1 MNPETKLLALLI
13 LIGIFAGLSPW
24 LAWRKIQALEKKHG
38 AKLLVRG
45 ITGEQAAKI
54 ILLRG
59 GISQVNVDETS
70 LIFSNHYAA
79 HEPAIKLSSEVYY
92 GKRLFDVARAA
103 RLAGHALQHRDRLYG
118 KLSSWE
124 SLIIFWGNTWPL
136 FILLSLLGKSRFLSA
151 VVVFAVITT
160 FLMVMHFLKYS
171 QIRDAAAR
179 GEIVLSEA
187 KLLEGHPAEEIDAAF
202 KAACLDYLALPY
214 TRTWWRWMFFR

>member
-1 MNPETKLLALLI
+1 MNPETKLLGLLI
-13 LIGIFAGLSPW
+13 LMGIFAGLSPW

-38 AKLLVRG
+38 SKLLVRG
-45 ITGEQAAKI
+45 ITGEQTAKI

-59 GISQVNVDETS
+59 GVSQVNVDETS
-70 LIFSNHYAA
+70 VIFSNQYSA

-92 GKRLFDVARAA
+92 GKRLFDIARAA

-118 KLSSWE
+118 KLSAWE

-136 FILLSLLGKSRFLSA
+136 FVLLSLLGKSRFLSA

-179 GEIVLSEA
+179 GEIVLTEA
-187 KLLEGHPAEEIDAAF
+187 KLLEGHPTEEIDAAF
-202 KAACLDYLALPY
+202 KAACLD
-214 TRTWWRWMFFR
+214 

>member
-1 MNPETKLLALLI
+1 MNPETKLLSLLI

-24 LAWRKIQALEKKHG
+24 LAWRKIQALDKKHG
-38 AKLLVRG
+38 SKLLVRG

-70 LIFSNHYAA
+70 VIFSNQYSA

-103 RLAGHALQHRDRLYG
+103 RLAGHALQHRDRQYG
-118 KLSSWE
+118 KLSAWE
-124 SLIIFWGNTWPL
+124 SLIVFWGNTWPL
-136 FILLSLLGKSRFLSA
+136 FILLTLLGKSRFLSA
-151 VVVFAVITT
+151 LLVFAVITT
-160 FLMVMHFLKYS
+160 FLIVVHFLKYS

-179 GEIVLSEA
+179 GEIVLTEA

-202 KAACLDYLALPY
+202 KSASLDYLALPY

>member
-1 MNPETKLLALLI
+1 MNPETKLLGLLI
-13 LIGIFAGLSPW
+13 IMGIFAGLSPW

-38 AKLLVRG
+38 SKLLVRG
-45 ITGEQAAKI
+45 ITGEQTAKI

-59 GISQVNVDETS
+59 GVSQVNVDETS
-70 LIFSNHYAA
+70 VIFSNQYSA

-92 GKRLFDVARAA
+92 GKRLFDIARAA

-118 KLSSWE
+118 KLSAWE

-179 GEIVLSEA
+179 GEIVLTEA
-187 KLLEGHPAEEIDAAF
+187 KLLEGHPTEEIDAAF
-202 KAACLDYLALPY
+202 KAACLDYLALPF
-214 TRTWWRWMFFR
+214 TRTWWRWVFFR

>member
-1 MNPETKLLALLI
+1 MNPETKLLGLLI
-13 LIGIFAGLSPW
+13 LMGIFAGLSPW

-38 AKLLVRG
+38 SKLLVRG
-45 ITGEQAAKI
+45 ITGEQTAKI

-59 GISQVNVDETS
+59 GVSQVNVDETS
-70 LIFSNHYAA
+70 VIFSNQYFA

-92 GKRLFDVARAA
+92 GKRLFDIARAA

-118 KLSSWE
+118 KLSAWE

-179 GEIVLSEA
+179 GEIVLTEA
-187 KLLEGHPAEEIDAAF
+187 KLLEGHPTEEIDAAF

>member
-38 AKLLVRG
+38 SKLLVRG

-92 GKRLFDVARAA
+92 GKRLFDIARAA

-151 VVVFAVITT
+151 VVVFAAITT

>member
-70 LIFSNHYAA
+70 VIFSNQYSA

-92 GKRLFDVARAA
+92 GKRLFDIARAA

-136 FILLSLLGKSRFLSA
+136 FVLLALLGKSRFLSA

>member
-1 MNPETKLLALLI
+1 MNPETKLLGLLI
-13 LIGIFAGLSPW
+13 LMGIFAGLSPW

-70 LIFSNHYAA
+70 VIFSNHYAA

-92 GKRLFDVARAA
+92 GKRLFDIARAA

-118 KLSSWE
+118 KLSAWE

-136 FILLSLLGKSRFLSA
+136 FVLLSLLGKSRFLSA

-179 GEIVLSEA
+179 GEIVLTEA

>member
-1 MNPETKLLALLI
+1 MNPETKLLGLLI
-13 LIGIFAGLSPW
+13 LMGIFAGLSPW

-38 AKLLVRG
+38 SKLLVRG

-70 LIFSNHYAA
+70 VIFSNHYAA

-92 GKRLFDVARAA
+92 GKRLFDIARAA

-118 KLSSWE
+118 KLSAWE

-136 FILLSLLGKSRFLSA
+136 FVLLSLLGKSRFLSA

-179 GEIVLSEA
+179 GEIVLTEA

>member
-1 MNPETKLLALLI
+1 MNPETKLLVLLI

-38 AKLLVRG
+38 SKLLVRG

-70 LIFSNHYAA
+70 VIFSNQYSA

-103 RLAGHALQHRDRLYG
+103 RLAGQALQHRDRQYG
-118 KLSSWE
+118 KLSVWE
-124 SLIIFWGNTWPL
+124 SLIVFWGNTWPL
-136 FILLSLLGKSRFLSA
+136 FVLLSLLGKSRFLSA
-151 VVVFAVITT
+151 LVVFAVITT
-160 FLMVMHFLKYS
+160 FLTVMHFLKYS

-179 GEIVLSEA
+179 GEIVLTEA
-187 KLLEGHPAEEIDAAF
+187 KLLEGHPADEVDSAF
-202 KAACLDYLALPY
+202 KVACLDYLALPY

>member
-1 MNPETKLLALLI
+1 MNPETKLLGLLI
-13 LIGIFAGLSPW
+13 LMGIFAGLSPW
-24 LAWRKIQALEKKHG
+24 LAWRKIKALEKKHG
-38 AKLLVRG
+38 SKLLVRG

-92 GKRLFDVARAA
+92 GKRLFDIARAA
-103 RLAGHALQHRDRLYG
+103 RLAGHALQHRDRQYG
-118 KLSSWE
+118 KLSAWE

-136 FILLSLLGKSRFLSA
+136 FILLSPLGKSRFLSA

-160 FLMVMHFLKYS
+160 FLLVIHFLKYS

-179 GEIVLSEA
+179 GEIVLTEA
-187 KLLEGHPAEEIDAAF
+187 KLLEGHPTEEIDAAF

-214 TRTWWRWMFFR
+214 TRTWWRWIFFR

>member
-38 AKLLVRG
+38 SKLLVRG

-59 GISQVNVDETS
+59 GVSQVNVDETS
-70 LIFSNHYAA
+70 VIFSNQYSA
-79 HEPAIKLSSEVYY
+79 HEPAIKLSSDVYY

-103 RLAGHALQHRDRLYG
+103 RLAGHALQHRDRMYG
-118 KLSSWE
+118 KLSAWE
-124 SLIIFWGNTWPL
+124 SLIVFWGNTWPL

-151 VVVFAVITT
+151 LVVFAVITT
-160 FLMVMHFLKYS
+160 FLTVMHFLKYS

-179 GEIVLSEA
+179 GEIVLTEA
-187 KLLEGHPAEEIDAAF
+187 KLLEGHPTEEIDSAF
-202 KAACLDYLALPY
+202 NVACLDYLALPY
-214 TRTWWRWMFFR
+214 TRTWWRWMFFK

>member
-1 MNPETKLLALLI
+1 MNPETKLLGLLI
-13 LIGIFAGLSPW
+13 LMGIFAGLSPW

-38 AKLLVRG
+38 SKLLVRG

-59 GISQVNVDETS
+59 GVSQVNVDETS
-70 LIFSNHYAA
+70 VIFSNHYAA

-92 GKRLFDVARAA
+92 GKRLFDIARAA

-118 KLSSWE
+118 KLSAWE

-136 FILLSLLGKSRFLSA
+136 FVLLSLLGKSRFLSA

-179 GEIVLSEA
+179 GEIVLTEA

>member
-1 MNPETKLLALLI
+1 MNPETKLLGLLI
-13 LIGIFAGLSPW
+13 LMGIFAGLSPW

-38 AKLLVRG
+38 SKLLVRG
-45 ITGEQAAKI
+45 ITGEQTAKI

-59 GISQVNVDETS
+59 GVSQVNVDETS
-70 LIFSNHYAA
+70 VIFSNQYSA

-92 GKRLFDVARAA
+92 GKRLFDIARAA

-118 KLSSWE
+118 KLSAWE

-179 GEIVLSEA
+179 GEIVLTEA
-187 KLLEGHPAEEIDAAF
+187 KLLEGHPADEVDSAF
-202 KAACLDYLALPY
+202 NVACLDYLALPY
-214 TRTWWRWMFFR
+214 TRTWWRWMFFK

>member
-1 MNPETKLLALLI
+1 MHPETKLLVLLI
-13 LIGIFAGLSPW
+13 LMGVFAWVSPW
-24 LAWRKIQALEKKHG
+24 LAWRKILALEKKHG

-59 GISQVNVDETS
+59 EISQVNVDETS
-70 LIFSNHYAA
+70 LIFSNHYSA

-103 RLAGHALQHRDRLYG
+103 RLAGHALQHRDRQYG
-118 KLSSWE
+118 KLSAWE

-136 FILLSLLGKSRFLSA
+136 FILLSLFSKSRIVSA
-151 VVVFAVITT
+151 IVVFAVITT
-160 FLMVMHFLKYS
+160 FLTVMHFLKYT
-171 QIRDAAAR
+171 QVRDAAAR
-179 GEIVLSEA
+179 GEIILTEA
-187 KLLEGHPAEEIDAAF
+187 KLLEGHPTEEIESGF
-202 KAACLDYLALPY
+202 QVACLDYLALPY

>member
-1 MNPETKLLALLI
+1 MNPETKLLGLLI
-13 LIGIFAGLSPW
+13 LMGIFAGLSPW
-24 LAWRKIQALEKKHG
+24 LAWRKIQSLEKKHG
-38 AKLLVRG
+38 SKLLVRG

-70 LIFSNHYAA
+70 VIFSNHYAA

-92 GKRLFDVARAA
+92 GKRLFDIARAA
-103 RLAGHALQHRDRLYG
+103 RLAGHALQHRDRQYG
-118 KLSSWE
+118 KLSAWE

-151 VVVFAVITT
+151 VLVFAVITI

-179 GEIVLSEA
+179 GEIVLTEA